1 MSGVSFEQ
9 ALGIAARFVASQR
22 GPVRDAL
29 LLVRD
34 LRGRITIAVDDRRAP
49 DAAEVMQGAI
59 GPLYEQISPWS
70 PGPRGAALLA
80 SRLLDPDA
88 IFDAPEVVSLAG
100 SGVRLLDRLVTG
112 REWLS
117 HPPEGGSGGHPPRV
131 VFYGVKGGVGRTTA
145 ASVVALE
152 LARAGRT
159 VLAVD
164 LDLESP
170 GLSHALLRE
179 EDLPPRGLLDAYV
192 NLGVGPLDEGAAGEL
207 VRRSPAS
214 DRPEIEGTIWVAPAR
229 GRDAGDFLGKLSRAY
244 VDGVGDSATFA
255 WRTVEILRRIEA
267 QVRPDV
273 VLIDSRAGLHDIAAV
288 ALTRLDAE
296 IGLLFAA
303 ASTQTWG
310 DLEVLFAAWNQR
322 GLARAFRERLQVVA
336 ALVPEL
342 GAEDYLRRL
351 RARAH
356 EVFSRTLYDEE
367 DAGSLERL
375 DAFNFDPDDESAP
388 HWPLPVRWNRAFFDW
403 EASGEGSD
411 HGAFIQPCF
420 GALLRRVQACLPEPA
435 TEQE

>member
-1 MSGVSFEQ
+1 M
-9 ALGIAARFVASQR
+9 ALEAAAGFVASQQ
-22 GPVRDAL
+22 PKVRDAL

-34 LRGRITIAVDDRRAP
+34 LAGRITIAVDDRRVPGAV
-49 DAAEVMQGAI
+49 AEIAEAV
-59 GPLYEQISPWS
+59 GPLYAQLAPWS
-70 PGPRGAALLA
+70 PGATGAVLLA

-88 IFDAPEVVSLAG
+88 IFSASGVVTLAD

-117 HPPEGGSGGHPPRV
+117 LPPEGETGDHPPRV

-152 LARAGRT
+152 LAREGRT
-159 VLAVD
+159 VLVVD

-179 EDLPPRGLLDAYV
+179 EDMPARGLLDAYV
-192 NLGVGPLDEGAAGEL
+192 DLGVGPLDEDG
-207 VRRSPAS
+207 VRDMVQRSPVS
-214 DRPEIEGTIWVAPAR
+214 DRPEVDGTIWVAPAR
-229 GRDAGDFLGKLSRAY
+229 GQIAGDFLGKLSRAY
-244 VDGVGDSATFA
+244 VDGIGSTTGFA
-255 WRTVEILRRIEA
+255 SRTVEILRRLEA
-267 QVRPDV
+267 QVQPDV

-288 ALTRLDAE
+288 ALTRLNAE
-296 IGLLFAA
+296 IGLIFAA
-303 ASTQTWG
+303 ASTQTWS

-322 GLARAFRERLQVVA
+322 GLATVFRERLQVVA

-342 GAEDYLRRL
+342 GAEDYQRRL

-367 DAGSLERL
+367 DAASLERL
-375 DAFNFDPDDESAP
+375 DAFNFDRDDESAP

-403 EASGEGSD
+403 EAMGEGHD
-411 HGAFIQPCF
+411 HEAFIQPCY
-420 GALLRRVQACLPEPA
+420 GELVQRVRACLPESVV
-435 TEQE
+435 ERG